1 MKQRIF
7 TAIVTMALTATAAFA
22 QTTPLADFEDG
33 TVGTNLRIN
42 KDYTGSLFT
51 KKPTVMDNPKKDD
64 VNPSEKCI
72 GAINVADADWYKNF
86 LIVEFT
92 SPFVVDDSNR
102 LLSLKAYRSIQ
113 PKEMRIGVNGYEDA
127 NEVYRGMLK
136 ADGQWE
142 TITIDLGEK
151 YYDRKVEKLYFV
163 LSCNWSDPRTGWGE
177 ATYCFDD
184 FTLAKGGEMPAQVVG
199 IDATTTFQTVK
210 DFGASDCW
218 TADYV
223 GKYFSDE
230 AKANAARWLF
240 SQEMDAEGN
249 PQGIGL
255 SCWRV
260 NVGAGSAS
268 QGEASNID
276 DETRRADCFLNADG
290 SYDWTRQ
297 SGQQY
302 FMNEAKRYGVD
313 NFVLFSNSAPIYFT
327 KNGKANAN
335 GSTISCN
342 LKDDCYDDF
351 ADFLVTT
358 AEHFKGEGYNVTYID
373 PVNEPQFEWKDGQ
386 EGSPWENSNIAKLAK
401 ELDKSMAARSMA
413 GTRVLIPE
421 ASSLDCL
428 YGGTGRAT
436 NQIYNFFNS
445 SSANYV
451 GNLTYIDKV
460 VAGHSYWTY
469 STNDKLKDV
478 RQKTADA
485 AREAGIDV
493 MQTEWSMLGDAPNA
507 STGFPSSYDAATKMD
522 MALFMAKVIY
532 ADMAIGNMSAW
543 SYWTA
548 MAQER
553 WSQKNRFYLIRLN
566 SLDDSGDESYADLK
580 VGGKTTADKNL
591 WALGNYSRFVRPG
604 FRRVAVDGGDDLT
617 GLMCTSYL
625 SADGKQL
632 VAVMVNMSR
641 ARRTVNLTL
650 TGFEAKDFKKYV
662 TDKDHDLNIDD
673 SDNSLTAIAIPAR
686 SVTTVVINSDGTG
699 IETPNASADN
709 SPAQRTYNLQG
720 MEVKESSKGIIVK
733 KGKK

>member
-1 MKQRIF
+1 
-7 TAIVTMALTATAAFA
+7 MALTATAAFA

-72 GAINVADADWYKNF
+72 GAINVANADWYKNF

-184 FTLAKGGEMPAQVVG
+184 FTLAKGDEMPAQVVG

-268 QGEASNID
+268 QGEASNIE

-373 PVNEPQFEWKDGQ
+373 PVNEPQFDWKDGQ

-428 YGGTGRAT
+428 YGVSGRAT

-451 GNLTYIDKV
+451 GNLIYIDKV

-469 STNDKLKDV
+469 STDANLQDV

-485 AREAGIDV
+485 AREAGIEV
-493 MQTEWSMLGDAPNA
+493 MQTEWSMLGDAPSS
-507 STGFPSSYDAATKMD
+507 STGFPASYDAATKMD

-733 KGKK
+733 KGKKRINL

>member
-1 MKQRIF
+1 
-7 TAIVTMALTATAAFA
+7 MALTATAAFA

-72 GAINVADADWYKNF
+72 GAINVANADWHKNF

-276 DETRRADCFLNADG
+276 DETRRADCFLKDDG

-335 GSTISCN
+335 GSIISCN

-373 PVNEPQFEWKDGQ
+373 PVNEPQFDWKDGQ

-428 YGGTGRAT
+428 YGGSGRAT

-451 GNLTYIDKV
+451 GNLIYIDKV

-469 STNDKLKDV
+469 STDANLQDV

-485 AREAGIDV
+485 AREAGIEV
-493 MQTEWSMLGDAPNA
+493 MQTEWSMLGDAPSS
-507 STGFPSSYDAATKMD
+507 STGFPASYDAATKMD

-733 KGKK
+733 KGKKRINL

>member
-1 MKQRIF
+1 
-7 TAIVTMALTATAAFA
+7 MALTATAAFA

-72 GAINVADADWYKNF
+72 GAINVANADWHKNF

-102 LLSLKAYRSIQ
+102 LLLLKAYRSIQ

-184 FTLAKGGEMPAQVVG
+184 FTLAKGDEMPAQVVG

-276 DETRRADCFLNADG
+276 DETRRADCFLKDDG

-373 PVNEPQFEWKDGQ
+373 PVNEPQFDWKDGQ

-428 YGGTGRAT
+428 YGGSGRAT

-451 GNLTYIDKV
+451 GNLIYIDKV

-469 STNDKLKDV
+469 STDANLQDV

-485 AREAGIDV
+485 AREAGIEV
-493 MQTEWSMLGDAPNA
+493 MQTEWSMLGDAPSS
-507 STGFPSSYDAATKMD
+507 STGFPASYDAATKMD

-733 KGKK
+733 KGKKRINL